1 MKEKIEGYLTLLA
14 VMIVVGVFMYFMNY
28 LIDGMVR

>member
-1 MKEKIEGYLTLLA
+1 MREKIEGYLTLLA
-14 VMIVVGVFMYFMNY
+14 VMIIVGVFMYFMNY

>member
-1 MKEKIEGYLTLLA
+1 MRDKIEGYLTLLA
-14 VMIVVGVFMYFMNY
+14 IMIVVGVFMYFMNY

>member
-1 MKEKIEGYLTLLA
+1 MREKIEGYLTLLA
-14 VMIVVGVFMYFMNY
+14 IMIIVGVFMYFMNY

>member
-1 MKEKIEGYLTLLA
+1 MREKIEGYLTLLA
-14 VMIVVGVFMYFMNY
+14 IMIVVGVFMYFMNY

>member
-1 MKEKIEGYLTLLA
+1 MREKIEGYLTLLA

-28 LIDGMVR
+28 LIDGMLR